1 MVKVNGTTLAVIMEP
16 TGTCVCVLEGE
27 VMVGARGDAAGPE
40 GSGGGAMMPIS
51 AGHRGYIFR
60 DGRTPERADIRPEE
74 LTSLARF
81 RALRFALL
89 EEGAR
94 K

>member
-40 GSGGGAMMPIS
+40 GGGGGAMMPIS

-81 RALRFALL
+81 RALRYALL

-94 K
+94 